1 MNRIELLRLDYLF
14 SVILPCLL
22 AIYINHLNIVDY
34 LNLIFGWG
42 FLGIT
47 GNLLNDIKD
56 KDREI
61 PFRDK
66 ELATIGLVSFGLG
79 IILLMESILQDFLMI
94 IFALSSILLVI
105 FYCIKLKPYPII
117 NKFVLV
123 ISHVIFPYLIIKIA
137 SNYAPFQFP
146 QLDQIIKLLI
156 LGEKFFWG
164 EASLLASLFVFT
176 FSGQVV
182 HEAIDQEAIQK
193 YSLRAI
199 QIIVQIASF
208 LTIIFI
214 GFAVIYLND
223 IFLIPLAFPPA
234 GPIYMFRRA
243 KVPSPG
249 IKDVGLVIG
258 NLLMVY
264 FLILILQG

>member
-22 AIYINHLNIVDY
+22 AIYINYLNIIDY
-34 LNLIFGWG
+34 LNIIFGWG

-56 KDREI
+56 KDREV

-66 ELATIGLVSFGLG
+66 ELATIALVSFGLG
-79 IILLMESILQDFLMI
+79 IILLLKSLLLDLIMLFLALISII
-94 IFALSSILLVI
+94 LVI
-105 FYCIKLKPYPII
+105 LYCIKLKPYPIT
-117 NKFVLV
+117 NKIILV
-123 ISHVIFPYLIIKIA
+123 TSHVIFPYLIIKIA
-137 SNYAPFQFP
+137 SNYAPVQFP
-146 QLDQIIKLLI
+146 NMEKIFRLLS

-164 EASLLASLFVFT
+164 EIALIAAFFVFT
-176 FSGQVV
+176 FSSQVT

-193 YSLRAI
+193 YSLRTI
-199 QIIVQIASF
+199 QIIVQVASISTIILIG
-208 LTIIFI
+208 LTILFLKD
-214 GFAVIYLND
+214 IY
-223 IFLIPLAFPPA
+223 LIPLSFAPA
-234 GPIYMFRRA
+234 GPIYIFRRP

-249 IKDVGLVIG
+249 IKDVGIVLG

-264 FLILILQG
+264 FLVLILQS